1 MRKRPKQR
9 RPAQVLALSFMSV
22 ILAGSL
28 LLSLPYISRGR
39 PLSYLDAL
47 FTATSAVCVTGLT
60 VVDTGT
66 FFTPLGQ
73 AIIAALFFVGSL
85 GFMTL
90 ATTIFVVFFGRRISL
105 QERLVVKE
113 ALNQDTLE
121 GLAPLIRSVLR
132 MAVALELA
140 GAALLSLRFVP
151 EMGWWRGFLFSLFHA
166 VSAFS
171 NAGFDLMGGYRS
183 LTGMP
188 TDYLVNG
195 TLMFLFI
202 VGGLGFPVIFDLL
215 QNRCRFSRVTLHTR
229 LVVIITAVLLLS
241 GTLAILALEYN
252 NPETMGDLPS
262 GGKLFTAFFTAAAS
276 RTAGFSVL
284 ENASLL
290 IPTRLLIILLMF
302 IGASPASTGGGVKT
316 TTFALVF
323 IAVVSL
329 IRGRQEPVLLKRR
342 LPLTQTF
349 KAVTIIVAAAG
360 LIFTTTLILTIMEN
374 QDFMAL
380 FFETVSAFGTVGLS
394 TGITPELSTVSK
406 AALIATMF
414 VGRIGP
420 LTLFIALARP
430 RREEGLH
437 YPEEKLLIG

>member
-1 MRKRPKQR
+1 M
-9 RPAQVLALSFMSV
+9 
-22 ILAGSL
+22 
-28 LLSLPYISRGR
+28 
-39 PLSYLDAL
+39 SYLDAL

-73 AIIAALFFVGSL
+73 AIIAALIFVGSL

-183 LTGMP
+183 LTEMP

-195 TLMFLFI
+195 TLLFLFI

-215 QNRCRFSRVTLHTR
+215 YNRRRLYRLTLHTR
-229 LVVIITAVLLLS
+229 LVLVITAILLIF
-241 GTLAILALEYN
+241 GTLAVLVLEYN
-252 NPETMGDLPS
+252 NPETMGSLS
-262 GGKLFTAFFTAAAS
+262 FGGKLFTAFFTAAAP

-284 ENASLL
+284 DNAALL
-290 IPTRLLIILLMF
+290 LPTRLLILLLMF

-323 IAVVSL
+323 I
-329 IRGRQEPVLLKRR
+329 
-342 LPLTQTF
+342 
-349 KAVTIIVAAAG
+349 
-360 LIFTTTLILTIMEN
+360 
-374 QDFMAL
+374 
-380 FFETVSAFGTVGLS
+380 
-394 TGITPELSTVSK
+394 
-406 AALIATMF
+406 
-414 VGRIGP
+414 
-420 LTLFIALARP
+420 
-430 RREEGLH
+430 
-437 YPEEKLLIG
+437 

>member
-28 LLSLPYISRGR
+28 LLSLPFISRGR

-73 AIIAALFFVGSL
+73 VVIAALIFVGSL

-90 ATTIFVVFFGRRISL
+90 STTIFVVFFGRRITL
-105 QERLVVKE
+105 QERLVVRE
-113 ALNQDTLE
+113 ALNQDSLK
-121 GLAPLIRSVLR
+121 GLAPLVRAVIRMV
-132 MAVALELA
+132 VALELA
-140 GAALLSLRFVP
+140 GAALLCLRFVP
-151 EMGWWRGFLFSLFHA
+151 EMGWARGVFFSLFHA
-166 VSAFS
+166 VSAFA
-171 NAGFDLMGGYRS
+171 NCGFDLMGGYRS

-202 VGGLGFPVIFDLL
+202 VGGLGFPVIFDLY
-215 QNRCRFSRVTLHTR
+215 QNRRRLSRVTLHTR
-229 LVVIITAVLLLS
+229 MVVIITAVLLLS

-316 TTFALVF
+316 TTLALVV
-323 IAVVSL
+323 IAMVAV
-329 IRGRQEPVLLKRR
+329 IRGRREPVLMKRR
-342 LPLTQTF
+342 LALTQVL
-349 KAVTIIVAAAG
+349 KAVTILVMAAG

-374 QDFMAL
+374 HDFMDLL
-380 FFETVSAFGTVGLS
+380 FEAVSAFGTVGLS
-394 TGITPELSTVSK
+394 IGITPELGPISK
-406 AALIATMF
+406 AALILTMF
-414 VGRIGP
+414 AGRIGP

-430 RREEGLH
+430 RREDGLQ

>member
-28 LLSLPYISRGR
+28 LLSLPFISRGR

-73 AIIAALFFVGSL
+73 AIIAALIFVGSL

-183 LTGMP
+183 LTEMP

-195 TLMFLFI
+195 TLLFLFI

-215 QNRCRFSRVTLHTR
+215 YNRRRLYRLTLHTR
-229 LVVIITAVLLLS
+229 LVLVITAILLIF
-241 GTLAILALEYN
+241 GTLAVLVLEYN
-252 NPETMGDLPS
+252 NPETMGSLS
-262 GGKLFTAFFTAAAS
+262 FGGKLFTAFFTAAAP

-284 ENASLL
+284 DNAALL
-290 IPTRLLIILLMF
+290 LPTRLLILLLMF

>member
-1 MRKRPKQR
+1 
-9 RPAQVLALSFMSV
+9 
-22 ILAGSL
+22 
-28 LLSLPYISRGR
+28 
-39 PLSYLDAL
+39 
-47 FTATSAVCVTGLT
+47 
-60 VVDTGT
+60 
-66 FFTPLGQ
+66 
-73 AIIAALFFVGSL
+73 
-85 GFMTL
+85 
-90 ATTIFVVFFGRRISL
+90 
-105 QERLVVKE
+105 
-113 ALNQDTLE
+113 
-121 GLAPLIRSVLR
+121 
-132 MAVALELA
+132 
-140 GAALLSLRFVP
+140 
-151 EMGWWRGFLFSLFHA
+151 
-166 VSAFS
+166 
-171 NAGFDLMGGYRS
+171 
-183 LTGMP
+183 
-188 TDYLVNG
+188 
-195 TLMFLFI
+195 
-202 VGGLGFPVIFDLL
+202 
-215 QNRCRFSRVTLHTR
+215 
-229 LVVIITAVLLLS
+229 
-241 GTLAILALEYN
+241 
-252 NPETMGDLPS
+252 
-262 GGKLFTAFFTAAAS
+262 
-276 RTAGFSVL
+276 
-284 ENASLL
+284 
-290 IPTRLLIILLMF
+290 
-302 IGASPASTGGGVKT
+302 PASTGGGVKT